1 MGWKS
6 EALFTVL
13 IFTEVFTKLF
23 RIMRIYTTD
32 FIIRYKPMQ

>member
-6 EALFTVL
+6 EALFAVL
-13 IFTEVFTKLF
+13 IFTEVFTKIL

-32 FIIRYKPMQ
+32 LTIRYKPMQ